1 MEKKYNDLIISIIK
15 QHKKYPVYESI
26 LEDIVNDVYEHSKV
40 VLSSVV
46 NEDVI
51 TAYLTKVVATSMV
64 TVPKKLNFNTRA
76 NHRSIMPSLPEKETS
91 TPIQEQLPNVE
102 RQESIETSA
111 DIEPLVVSENQD
123 EFENTVY
130 EETLQEE
137 PAESLILEDIEVS
150 DENAEQE
157 NEEEFNLQEENLE
170 PVVEE
175 NVEDIASEEEVDNDE
190 TILEEDSLN
199 AEEEFLIENDSVE
212 DEALPLEQD
221 TAAETVELEIEH
233 NDVPLSDTVEVDK
246 NLIDKM
252 INGISE
258 SKPILDA
265 DIDKMEEDGLAEV
278 YETLDE
284 IDTVE
289 ENTLE
294 DNSLLEPEDFSESL
308 LPEEDGLS
316 ENIIEELP
324 EESLEEA
331 ESDFSQEEED
341 IVELDVVENMALD
354 IENNEVSDSTEL
366 IDVEE
371 LEPLEEIDTV
381 ETFNDTLETPTFDLE
396 ETEDVPVLNESTE
409 LMDESFSVP
418 SYDNFSYKP
427 EKSNYDAEEIMS
439 YLSNLNGKY
448 PEKRILEIF
457 DLKYKQK
464 LSVQEIMEKT
474 GFEQEKVLNILN
486 EIIDTVKD

>member
-76 NHRSIMPSLPEKETS
+76 NHRSIMPSLQEKEMS
-91 TPIQEQLPNVE
+91 APIQEQLPDVE
-102 RQESIETSA
+102 RQENIETSA
-111 DIEPLVVSENQD
+111 DVEQIVLSDNQD
-123 EFENTVY
+123 EFENIVY

-170 PVVEE
+170 LVVGE
-175 NVEDIASEEEVDNDE
+175 NVENITSEEEVVNDE

-199 AEEEFLIENDSVE
+199 AEEEFLVENDTVE

-221 TAAETVELEIEH
+221 TAA
-233 NDVPLSDTVEVDK
+233 DTVEVDK
-246 NLIDKM
+246 NLVDKM

-258 SKPILDA
+258 SEPILDA
-265 DIDKMEEDGLAEV
+265 DIDKMEEDSLAEV

-289 ENTLE
+289 EKTLE

-308 LPEEDGLS
+308 LPEEDSLS
-316 ENIIEELP
+316 ANIIEELP

-331 ESDFSQEEED
+331 ESDISQGEEEV
-341 IVELDVVENMALD
+341 VELDVVENMSLD
-354 IENNEVSDSTEL
+354 IENNEVPDSTEL
-366 IDVEE
+366 IDAEE

-381 ETFNDTLETPTFDLE
+381 ETFNDTLETSTFDLE
-396 ETEDVPVLNESTE
+396 ETEDVPVLDESTE
-409 LMDESFSVP
+409 LIDESFSVP
-418 SYDNFSYKP
+418 SYDNFSYNP
-427 EKSNYDAEEIMS
+427 EKYNYDAEEIMS
-439 YLSNLNGKY
+439 YLSNLNVKY

-457 DLKYKQK
+457 DLKYRQK